1 MSPKSKPLDVKLINK
16 LAREESQ
23 LSQDL
28 SISDSN
34 DPSLSNS
41 LSRHKEHFEKK
52 RLQAAGSYLDLQQ
65 IFAYLLFGLV
75 GVWLLAVIVTVF
87 LTGFAYQDFDLSD
100 SVLIAFITSTT
111 TSVIGLFLLV
121 ARWLFDNNNK

>member
-1 MSPKSKPLDVKLINK
+1 MSLKSKLDIKLINK
-16 LAREESQ
+16 LAKEESQ

-28 SISDSN
+28 SVSDFN
-34 DPSLSNS
+34 EPSLHDP
-41 LSRHKEHFEKK
+41 LIKHKEHFEKK
-52 RLQAAGSYLDLQQ
+52 RLRAAGSYLDLQQ

-75 GVWLLAVIVTVF
+75 SAWLLAVIITVF
-87 LTGFAYQDFDLSD
+87 LCGFGYRNFNLSD

-121 ARWLFDNNNK
+121 ARWLFDNK

>member
-1 MSPKSKPLDVKLINK
+1 MSLKSKLDIKLINK
-16 LAREESQ
+16 LAKEESQ

-28 SISDSN
+28 SVSDSN
-34 DPSLSNS
+34 EPSLHDP
-41 LSRHKEHFEKK
+41 LSKHKEHFEKK
-52 RLQAAGSYLDLQQ
+52 RLQAAGSYLELQQ

-75 GVWLLAVIVTVF
+75 SAWLLAVIVTVF
-87 LTGFAYQDFDLSD
+87 LCGFEYRNFNLSD

-121 ARWLFDNNNK
+121 ARWLFDNK